1 MCGFIA
7 YIYASTERSRHSIS
21 LKSNEAYGV
30 HGETQDTLTDYY
42 DNVLMESTAE
52 GPLYDS
58 VTESGEGKDV
68 IRGYANE

>member
-1 MCGFIA
+1 MDSCL
-7 YIYASTERSRHSIS
+7 YAHAAGSPHSIS

-30 HGETQDTLTDYY
+30 HSETQDTPTDYY
-42 DNVLMESTAE
+42 DNVLTESTAE

-68 IRGYANE
+68 IRGYTNE

>member
-1 MCGFIA
+1 MDSLLV
-7 YIYASTERSRHSIS
+7 YAHTVRSPHSIS

-30 HGETQDTLTDYY
+30 HGETQDSATDYY
-42 DNVLMESTAE
+42 DNVLTESTAE

-68 IRGYANE
+68 IRGYANK